1 MLSVA
6 NVRSPS
12 AAAAYFAAD
21 NYYTGADA
29 DRSGTWTGKG
39 AERLGLEGSVNA
51 EQFDAL
57 LRGELPG
64 GIQVGNAGQSHRPG
78 TDLTFSLPKSWSLLA
93 LVGGDKRIIE
103 AYREAVVETLRWAET
118 NAAQTRMGSKE
129 GYGKV
134 ATDNLTIGL
143 FQHDT
148 NRNQEPNLHF
158 HAVVANVTQ
167 GPDGKWRALRN
178 DKLWSFNTLLNA
190 MTMARFRMDV
200 EKLGYEAGPVGKHG
214 NFEAA
219 GITREQ
225 IRAFSS
231 RREEVLDAVR
241 HLGENSPKAR
251 DVAVLATRKNKAP
264 VRDREGLL
272 GEWQQSAGEVGL
284 DLPGMIDASQMR
296 AAART
301 IADAKAESL
310 LHRGM
315 AKLREFAQRIKGD
328 PGDPLIPAHVLKKDA
343 PTIAAAQAVASAVR
357 HLSQRE
363 AAFPREGLLKAAL
376 DFGLPTTVKHV
387 ETRVAALLRSGA
399 LERGKGEHQGW
410 LASREALDLE
420 SSVLA
425 DVDLG
430 RGAVSPILDRKDA
443 EERVQ
448 AVAALNHGFALNAG
462 QQNAASLVLSSRDR
476 IVAIQGIAGAGK
488 SSVLTPVAQLLRE
501 EGKQVLGLAVQNT
514 LVQMLARDT
523 GIRSM
528 TIARFLAQWGR
539 LLQEPGNAALV
550 NAARDALGDHVLVLD
565 EASMVSNADKAKL
578 VRLANLA
585 EVHRLV
591 LVGDKRQL
599 GAVDAGKPFDL
610 VQQAGIAR
618 AIMDVNLRGRDPDLR
633 RAQAAAQDGRID
645 DALKALAP
653 ATIETSGDSAIVA
666 AEQWL
671 SLGPADRERTAIYAS
686 GRALRSAVNEAVQ
699 RGLRA
704 NGELGPGAAQ
714 LTVLSRV
721 NATREELR
729 HLHVYQPGMVLDLRS
744 RDSTQ
749 KLSKGHYTVNTVDH
763 ARKRIVLEDKKGRL
777 RTFTPARLR
786 PGADGDRLSLFERRQ
801 LALFEG
807 DKIRWTDNDHK
818 RGLFNAGQARI
829 TQIDGKGI
837 TVEASEGKV
846 LRLRREDPMLARVD
860 LAYALNA
867 HMAQGLTADRGI
879 AVMDSRERNLANKQ
893 TFLVTVTRLRDGL
906 TLVVDNAEKLGRAI
920 KSNSGEK
927 ASALEVTQRL
937 KMAAA
942 KGHTPGKGNT
952 GSSPA
957 SEKPELTRELTKE
970 RVKPFE
976 VGI

>member
-12 AAAAYFAAD
+12 AAASYFAAD

-29 DRSGTWTGKG
+29 DRSGTWVGNG
-39 AERLGLEGSVNA
+39 AERLGLEGRVNA

-64 GIQVGNAGQSHRPG
+64 GIQVGNAGQAHRPG

-93 LVGGDKRIIE
+93 LVGGDQRIID
-103 AYREAVVETLRWAET
+103 AYREAVIETLRWAEK
-118 NAAQTRMGSKE
+118 NAAQTRMGSQA

-134 ATDNLTIGL
+134 ATDNLVIGL

-167 GPDGKWRALRN
+167 GSDGKWRALRN
-178 DKLWSFNTLLNA
+178 DKLWSFNTLLNS
-190 MTMARFRMDV
+190 MTMARFRLSV
-200 EKLGYEAGPVGKHG
+200 EKMGYEAGLVGKHG

-219 GITREQ
+219 GIAREQ
-225 IRAFSS
+225 VMAFST
-231 RREEVLDAVR
+231 RREEVLA
-241 HLGENSPKAR
+241 AR
-251 DVAVLATRKNKAP
+251 RGSGLEAGIVATLETRKGKEP

-272 GEWQQSAGEVGL
+272 SSWRQRAEEVGL
-284 DLPGMIDASQMR
+284 DLGSLIDASRMR
-296 AAART
+296 TA
-301 IADAKAESL
+301 AKALAGSRGQSL
-310 LHRGM
+310 LQRGI

-328 PGDPLIPAHVLKKDA
+328 PADPLIPAHVLKQDA

-376 DFGLPTTVKHV
+376 DFGLPTTVDHV
-387 ETRVAALLRSGA
+387 ETRVNALVRSGA
-399 LERGKGEHQGW
+399 LEPGKGEHRGW

-420 SSVLA
+420 STILA
-425 DVDLG
+425 NVDQG
-430 RGAVSPILDRKDA
+430 RGAASPILDRSDA
-443 EERVQ
+443 AERVQ
-448 AVAALNHGFALNAG
+448 AVAAINHGISLNEG
-462 QQNAASLVLSSRDR
+462 QENAASLVLSSHDR

-488 SSVLTPVAQLLRE
+488 SSVMKPVAQLLRE

-514 LVQMLARDT
+514 LVQMLERDT
-523 GIRSM
+523 GIQSM

-539 LLQEPGNAALV
+539 LLREPGNTTLLGE
-550 NAARDALGDHVLVLD
+550 ARSALGDHVLLLD
-565 EASMVSNADKAKL
+565 EASMVSNEDKAKL

-585 EVHRLV
+585 EVQRLV

-610 VQQAGIAR
+610 VQQAGIER
-618 AIMDVNLRGRDPDLR
+618 ANMDVNLRGRDPALR
-633 RAQAAAQDGRID
+633 RAQAAAQEGRIE
-645 DALKALAP
+645 DALRALAP
-653 ATIETSGDSAIVA
+653 STIEARGDSAIVA

-671 SLGPADRERTAIYAS
+671 ALSPADRDRTSIYAS
-686 GRALRSAVNEAVQ
+686 GRSLRSAVNEAVQ
-699 RGLRA
+699 RGLKA
-704 NGELGPGAAQ
+704 NGELGPRAAR
-714 LTVLSRV
+714 LSVHVRI

-729 HLHVYQPGMVLDLRS
+729 HLGAYRAGMILNFRS
-744 RDSTQ
+744 FDRAQGLAAGD
-749 KLSKGHYTVNTVDH
+749 YTVKSIDH
-763 ARKRIVLEDKKGRL
+763 ARKRLVLEDKKGRA
-777 RTFTPARLR
+777 RNFSPSRLR
-786 PGADGDRLSLFERRQ
+786 PGAKNDRLSLFERKS
-801 LALFEG
+801 LVAFEG

-818 RGLFNAGQARI
+818 RALFNADQARI
-829 TQIDGKGI
+829 VAIDPKGI
-837 TVEASEGKV
+837 TVETTSGKE
-846 LRLRREDPMLARVD
+846 LRLSRSDPMLKRLD

-867 HMAQGLTADRGI
+867 HMAQGLTSDRGI
-879 AVMDSRERNLANKQ
+879 AVMDSRERNLSNRQ

-906 TLVVDNAEKLGRAI
+906 TLVADNAEKLGRAI

-927 ASALEVTQRL
+927 TSALEVTQRL
-937 KMAAA
+937 KAAA
-942 KGHTPGKGNT
+942 TKGLTRDNGNEVV
-952 GSSPA
+952 P
-957 SEKPELTRELTKE
+957 SEKEKLELAKE

-976 VGI
+976 IGI

>member
-12 AAAAYFAAD
+12 AAASYFAAD

-29 DRSGTWTGKG
+29 DRSGTWVGKG
-39 AERLGLEGSVNA
+39 AERLGLEGRVSA

-64 GIQVGNAGQSHRPG
+64 GIQVGNAGQAHRPG

-93 LVGGDKRIIE
+93 LVGGDQRIID
-103 AYREAVVETLRWAET
+103 AYREAVIETLRWAER
-118 NAAQTRMGSKE
+118 NAAQTRMGSQA

-167 GPDGKWRALRN
+167 GSDGKWRALRN
-178 DKLWSFNTLLNA
+178 DKLWSFNTLLNS
-190 MTMARFRMDV
+190 MTMARFRLAV
-200 EKLGYEAGPVGKHG
+200 EKMGFEAGPVGKHG

-219 GITREQ
+219 GIAREQ
-225 IRAFSS
+225 VMAFST
-231 RREEVLDAVR
+231 RREEVLA
-241 HLGENSPKAR
+241 AR
-251 DVAVLATRKNKAP
+251 RGSGLEAGIVATLETRKGKEP
-264 VRDREGLL
+264 VHDREGLL
-272 GEWQQSAGEVGL
+272 SSWRQRAEEVGL
-284 DLPGMIDASQMR
+284 DLGGLIDASQMR
-296 AAART
+296 AAAKVAGSSKEQT
-301 IADAKAESL
+301 L
-310 LHRGM
+310 LQRGI

-328 PGDPLIPAHVLKKDA
+328 PADPLIPAHVLKQDA

-363 AAFPREGLLKAAL
+363 AAFPRERLLKAAL
-376 DFGLPTTVKHV
+376 DFGLPTTVDHV
-387 ETRVAALLRSGA
+387 ETRVNALVRSGA
-399 LERGKGEHQGW
+399 LEPGKGEHKGW

-420 SSVLA
+420 STILA
-425 DVDLG
+425 NVDQG
-430 RGAVSPILDRKDA
+430 RGAVLPILDRADA
-443 EERVQ
+443 AERVQ
-448 AVAALNHGFALNAG
+448 AVAAINHGISLNEG
-462 QQNAASLVLSSRDR
+462 QEDAASLVLSSRDR

-488 SSVLTPVAQLLRE
+488 SSVMKPVAQLLRE

-514 LVQMLARDT
+514 LVQMLERDT

-539 LLQEPGNAALV
+539 LLHEPGNATLLSE
-550 NAARDALGDHVLVLD
+550 ARTALGDHVLLLD
-565 EASMVSNADKAKL
+565 EASMVSNEDKAKL

-610 VQQAGIAR
+610 VQQAGIER
-618 AIMDVNLRGRDPDLR
+618 ANMDVNLRGRDPVLR
-633 RAQAAAQDGRID
+633 RAQAAAQEGRID
-645 DALKALAP
+645 DALQALAP
-653 ATIETSGDSAIVA
+653 STIEARGDSAIVA
-666 AEQWL
+666 AEKWL
-671 SLGPADRERTAIYAS
+671 SLSPADRDRTSIYAS

-699 RGLRA
+699 RGLKA
-704 NGELGPGAAQ
+704 NGELGPRSGR
-714 LTVLSRV
+714 LTVHSRV
-721 NATREELR
+721 NVTHEELR
-729 HLHVYQPGMVLDLRS
+729 YLRTYQPGMVLNFRS

-749 KLSKGHYTVNTVDH
+749 KLSKGDYTVKTIDQ
-763 ARKRIVLEDKKGRL
+763 ARKQLVLEDRKGRL
-777 RTFTPARLR
+777 RKFNPARLR
-786 PGADGDRLSLFERRQ
+786 PGAADSRLSLFERKS
-801 LALFEG
+801 LSIIEG

-818 RGLFNAGQARI
+818 RGLFNADQARI
-829 TQIDGKGI
+829 LAIDTKGV
-837 TVEASEGKV
+837 TVETSGGKE
-846 LRLRREDPMLARVD
+846 LRLSRGDPMLKRMD

-867 HMAQGLTADRGI
+867 HMAQGLTSDRGI
-879 AVMDSRERNLANKQ
+879 AVMDSRERNLANRQ

-906 TLVVDNAEKLGRAI
+906 TLIADNAEKLGRAI

-937 KMAAA
+937 KVAAA
-942 KGHTPGKGNT
+942 NGLSQDKDV
-952 GSSPA
+952 GSASPA
-957 SEKPELTRELTKE
+957 NDKPELTKE

-976 VGI
+976 IGI

>member
-12 AAAAYFAAD
+12 AAASYFAAD

-29 DRSGTWTGKG
+29 DRSGTWVGKG
-39 AERLGLEGSVNA
+39 AERLGLEGRVSA

-64 GIQVGNAGQSHRPG
+64 GIQVGNAGQAHRPG

-93 LVGGDKRIIE
+93 LVGGDQRIID
-103 AYREAVVETLRWAET
+103 AYREAVIETLRWAER
-118 NAAQTRMGSKE
+118 NAAQTRMGSQA

-167 GPDGKWRALRN
+167 GNDGKWRALRN
-178 DKLWSFNTLLNA
+178 DKLWSFNTLLNS
-190 MTMARFRMDV
+190 MTMARFRLAV
-200 EKLGYEAGPVGKHG
+200 EKMGYEAGPVGKHG

-219 GITREQ
+219 GIAREQ
-225 IRAFSS
+225 VMAFST
-231 RREEVLDAVR
+231 RREEVLA
-241 HLGENSPKAR
+241 AR
-251 DVAVLATRKNKAP
+251 RGSGLEAGIVATLETRKGKEP
-264 VRDREGLL
+264 VHDREGLL
-272 GEWQQSAGEVGL
+272 SSWRQRAEEVGL
-284 DLPGMIDASQMR
+284 DLGGLIDASQMR
-296 AAART
+296 AAA
-301 IADAKAESL
+301 KASEGSKEQSL
-310 LHRGM
+310 LQRGI

-328 PGDPLIPAHVLKKDA
+328 PADPLIPAHVLKQDA

-376 DFGLPTTVKHV
+376 DFGLPTTVDHV
-387 ETRVAALLRSGA
+387 ETRVNALVRSGA
-399 LERGKGEHQGW
+399 LESGKGEHKGW
-410 LASREALDLE
+410 LASREALELE
-420 SSVLA
+420 STILA
-425 DVDLG
+425 NVDQG
-430 RGAVSPILDRKDA
+430 RGAVLPILNRPDA
-443 EERVQ
+443 AERVQ
-448 AVAALNHGFALNAG
+448 AVAAINHGISLNEG
-462 QQNAASLVLSSRDR
+462 QRNAASLVLSSRDR

-488 SSVLTPVAQLLRE
+488 SSVMKPVAQLLRE

-514 LVQMLARDT
+514 LVQMLERDT

-539 LLQEPGNAALV
+539 LLHEPGNATLLSE
-550 NAARDALGDHVLVLD
+550 ARSALGDHVLVLD
-565 EASMVSNADKAKL
+565 EASMVSNEDKAKL

-610 VQQAGIAR
+610 VQQAGIKR
-618 AIMDVNLRGRDPDLR
+618 ANMDVNLRGRDPVLR
-633 RAQAAAQDGRID
+633 RAQAAAQEGRID
-645 DALKALAP
+645 YALQALAP
-653 ATIETSGDSAIVA
+653 STIEARGDSAIVA
-666 AEQWL
+666 AEKWL
-671 SLGPADRERTAIYAS
+671 SLSPAERDRTSIYAS

-699 RGLRA
+699 RGLKA
-704 NGELGPGAAQ
+704 NGELGLRSGR
-714 LTVLSRV
+714 LTVHSRMNV
-721 NATREELR
+721 THEELR
-729 HLHVYQPGMVLDLRS
+729 YLRTYQPGMVLNFRS

-749 KLSKGHYTVNTVDH
+749 KISKGDYTVKTIDH
-763 ARKRIVLEDKKGRL
+763 ARKQLVLEDRKGRV
-777 RTFTPARLR
+777 RKFNPARLR
-786 PGADGDRLSLFERRQ
+786 PGADDSRLSLFERKS
-801 LALFEG
+801 LSIIEG

-818 RGLFNAGQARI
+818 RGLFNADQARI
-829 TQIDGKGI
+829 VAIDTKGVLVETTAGK
-837 TVEASEGKV
+837 E
-846 LRLRREDPMLARVD
+846 LRLSRGDPMLKRID

-867 HMAQGLTADRGI
+867 HMAQGLTSDRGI
-879 AVMDSRERNLANKQ
+879 AVMDSRERNLANRQ

-906 TLVVDNAEKLGRAI
+906 TLIADNTEKLGRAI

-937 KMAAA
+937 KAAAA
-942 KGHTPGKGNT
+942 KGLSQDKDV
-952 GSSPA
+952 GSASPA
-957 SEKPELTRELTKE
+957 SDKPELTKE

-976 VGI
+976 IGI

>member
-12 AAAAYFAAD
+12 AAASYFAAD

-29 DRSGTWTGKG
+29 DRSGTWVGKG
-39 AERLGLEGSVNA
+39 AERLGLEGRVSA

-64 GIQVGNAGQSHRPG
+64 GVQVGNAGQAHRPG

-93 LVGGDKRIIE
+93 LVGGDQRIVD
-103 AYREAVVETLRWAET
+103 AYREAVIETLRWAEK
-118 NAAQTRMGSKE
+118 NAAQTRMGSQA

-148 NRNQEPNLHF
+148 NRNKEPNLHF

-167 GPDGKWRALRN
+167 GSDGKWRALRN
-178 DKLWSFNTLLNA
+178 DKLWSFNTLLNS
-190 MTMARFRMDV
+190 MTMARFRLAV
-200 EKLGYEAGPVGKHG
+200 EQMGYEAGSVGKHG

-219 GITREQ
+219 GIAREQ
-225 IRAFSS
+225 VMVFST
-231 RREEVLDAVR
+231 RREEVLA
-241 HLGENSPKAR
+241 AR
-251 DVAVLATRKNKAP
+251 RGSGLEAGIVATLETRKGKEP

-272 GEWQQSAGEVGL
+272 SSWRQRAEEVGL
-284 DLPGMIDASQMR
+284 DLGSLIDASRMR
-296 AAART
+296 TAAKTLAGS
-301 IADAKAESL
+301 KEQSL
-310 LHRGM
+310 LQRGI

-328 PGDPLIPAHVLKKDA
+328 PADPLIPAHVLKQDA

-376 DFGLPTTVKHV
+376 DFGLPTTVGHV
-387 ETRVAALLRSGA
+387 ETRVNALIRSGA
-399 LERGKGEHQGW
+399 LESGKGEHKGW

-420 SSVLA
+420 STILA
-425 DVDLG
+425 NVDQG
-430 RGAVSPILDRKDA
+430 RGAVSPILDRSDA
-443 EERVQ
+443 AERVQ
-448 AVAALNHGFALNAG
+448 AVAAINHGISLNEGQEDAAG
-462 QQNAASLVLSSRDR
+462 LVLSSRDR

-488 SSVLTPVAQLLRE
+488 SSVMKPVAQLLRE

-514 LVQMLARDT
+514 LVQMLERDT

-539 LLQEPGNAALV
+539 LLHEPGNATLLSE
-550 NAARDALGDHVLVLD
+550 ARSALGDHVLVLD
-565 EASMVSNADKAKL
+565 EASMVSNEDKAKL
-578 VRLANLA
+578 VRLANLV
-585 EVHRLV
+585 EVQRLV

-610 VQQAGIAR
+610 VQQAGIER
-618 AIMDVNLRGRDPDLR
+618 AKMDVNLRGRDPALQ
-633 RAQAAAQDGRID
+633 RAQAAAQEGRID
-645 DALKALAP
+645 DALQALAP
-653 ATIETSGDSAIVA
+653 STIEARGDSAIVA

-671 SLGPADRERTAIYAS
+671 SLSPADRDRTSIYAS
-686 GRALRSAVNEAVQ
+686 GRSLRSAVNEAVQ
-699 RGLRA
+699 RGLKA
-704 NGELGPGAAQ
+704 NGELGPRAAR
-714 LTVLSRV
+714 LSVHVRI

-729 HLHVYQPGMVLDLRS
+729 HLGAYRAGMVLNFRS
-744 RDSTQ
+744 FDRTQ
-749 KLSKGHYTVNTVDH
+749 GLAAGDYTVKSIDH
-763 ARKRIVLEDKKGRL
+763 ARKRLVLEDKKGRA
-777 RTFTPARLR
+777 RNFSPSRLR
-786 PGADGDRLSLFERRQ
+786 PGAKNDRLSLFERKS
-801 LALFEG
+801 LVAFEG

-818 RGLFNAGQARI
+818 RALFNADQARI
-829 TQIDGKGI
+829 VAIDPKGV
-837 TVEASEGKV
+837 TVETTSGKE
-846 LRLRREDPMLARVD
+846 LRLSRSDPMLKRLD

-867 HMAQGLTADRGI
+867 HMAQGLTSDRGI
-879 AVMDSRERNLANKQ
+879 AVMDSRERNLANRQ

-906 TLVVDNAEKLGRAI
+906 TLVADNAEKLGRAI

-927 ASALEVTQRL
+927 TSALEVTQRL
-937 KMAAA
+937 KAAAA
-942 KGHTPGKGNT
+942 KGLTRDNGNEVV
-952 GSSPA
+952 P
-957 SEKPELTRELTKE
+957 SEKEKLELAKE

-976 VGI
+976 IGI